1 MSKTA
6 QLDRDAV
13 RIGDLMIG
21 HGLPVVVIGGENA
34 RWLRLPAAGD
44 SPEARYDRSA
54 QSDRSDRS
62 DRAAGAAGKTD
73 GETTGE
79 MAEKAAG
86 EARARWAG
94 PLLVE
99 LSSAADLPAVAR
111 HADAVVIGPA
121 WAREPGLVRAA
132 ARLGLP
138 VILQRGV
145 DQRGR
150 AVTLEEWLAAADD
163 CAAEGNEAIVLCEN
177 GGRTEPAGAA
187 SHLPPSHLSPSDLAP
202 APDSGPA
209 SDSASDSNSD
219 CNSGAVL
226 ALGRAPD
233 ATAHA
238 AFDSAFRSAP
248 DLALM
253 RAARERTGRP
263 VLAALGRDGGLAG
276 AAVAA
281 GADGLLL
288 DPAAPPEARAA
299 ADEAATVLAAL
310 VRPQS
315 PRTLTEARGEIDR
328 VDAALAV
335 LLERRALL
343 AARIQRLKPVG
354 GFQGRDMERERRLVA
369 GMARRAPRLGVRRLA
384 PIMNAVIEAGLHA
397 AEEERARDR
406 DTDGM

>member
-1 MSKTA
+1 MSKAA

-13 RIGDLMIG
+13 RIGDLVIG
-21 HGLPVVVIGGENA
+21 PGLPVVVIGGEDA
-34 RWLRLPAAGD
+34 RWLRLPADGD
-44 SPEARYDRSA
+44 SPEARSVRP
-54 QSDRSDRS
+54 
-62 DRAAGAAGKTD
+62 AGKAVAEAAT
-73 GETTGE
+73 ETAAE
-79 MAEKAAG
+79 MAERAVG

-99 LSSAADLPAVAR
+99 PSSAADLPAVAR
-111 HADAVVIGPA
+111 HADAVVLGPA

-138 VILQRGV
+138 VIIQRGN

-150 AVTLEEWLAAADD
+150 AVTLEEWLAAADH
-163 CAAEGNEAIVLCEN
+163 CAAEGNEAIVLCEG
-177 GGRTEPAGAA
+177 GGRTEPAGTA
-187 SHLPPSHLSPSDLAP
+187 SHLSPFQLSPSDLAP

-209 SDSASDSNSD
+209 SDSASDSNS
-219 CNSGAVL
+219 GAAL
-226 ALGRAPD
+226 ALGLAPD
-233 ATAHA
+233 SVAHA
-238 AFDSAFRSAP
+238 APDSALHSAP
-248 DLALM
+248 DLAIM

-299 ADEAATVLAAL
+299 AGEAATLLAAL

-354 GFQGRDMERERRLVA
+354 GFRGRDMERERRLVA

-397 AEEERARDR
+397 AEEERDRDR
-406 DTDGM
+406 DRG

>member
-1 MSKTA
+1 MSKAA

-13 RIGDLMIG
+13 RIGDLVIG
-21 HGLPVVVIGGENA
+21 PGLPVVVIGGEDA
-34 RWLRLPAAGD
+34 RWLRLPSAGY
-44 SPEARYDRSA
+44 SPEARSIRP
-54 QSDRSDRS
+54 
-62 DRAAGAAGKTD
+62 AGKAVA
-73 GETTGE
+73 EAPAEMAGE
-79 MAEKAAG
+79 MTERAVG

-99 LSSAADLPAVAR
+99 PSSAADLPAMAR
-111 HADAVVIGPA
+111 HADAVVLGPA

-138 VILQRGV
+138 VIIQRGV

-150 AVTLEEWLAAADD
+150 AVTLEEWLAAADH
-163 CAAEGNEAIVLCEN
+163 CAAEGNEAIVFCEG
-177 GGRTEPAGAA
+177 GGRTEPAVA
-187 SHLPPSHLSPSDLAP
+187 SHLSPSDLAP
-202 APDSGPA
+202 TPTPATLDRAPGPAPDS
-209 SDSASDSNSD
+209 
-219 CNSGAVL
+219 
-226 ALGRAPD
+226 AP
-233 ATAHA
+233 H
-238 AFDSAFRSAP
+238 SAP

-288 DPAAPPEARAA
+288 DPAAPPEAC
-299 ADEAATVLAAL
+299 EAVGEAVTLLAAL

-354 GFQGRDMERERRLVA
+354 GFRGRDMERERRLVA

-397 AEEERARDR
+397 AEEERDRDR
-406 DTDGM
+406 G